1 MSLILDA
8 LRKMEQERKARRQ
21 SSHELRSEVLNYQG
35 AAAASERPGIF
46 RVAAA
51 LLLVSAA
58 IGGIIYFSRP
68 EPRKTAPVTAAEPLR
83 QEQPPVIHAQPA
95 QPQPQPQPAQP
106 LPEKSLPPE
115 NRAVKEAQ
123 ESAVRTSKSSQKSG
137 EEITVSGIA
146 WQDERYL
153 RRAVINGA
161 LVGEGAEILGAKVI
175 EIRENRVRFSRSG
188 EIFEVV
194 HSGR

>member
-21 SSHELRSEVLNYQG
+21 SLHELRSEVLNYQG
-35 AAAASERPGIF
+35 AAAVSERPGIF

-51 LLLVSAA
+51 LLVVSAA
-58 IGGIIYFSRP
+58 AAGIFYLARP
-68 EPRKTAPVTAAEPLR
+68 EPRKTAPVTAAEPLK
-83 QEQPPVIHAQPA
+83 QEQPPVIQAQPA
-95 QPQPQPQPAQP
+95 QLPPARP

-123 ESAVRTSKSSQKSG
+123 ESAARTLKSLQKSG

-175 EIRENRVRFSRSG
+175 EIRENRVRFSRGG
-188 EIFEVV
+188 ETFEIV

>member
-8 LRKMEQERKARRQ
+8 LRKMELERKARRQ
-21 SSHELRSEVLNYQG
+21 SSHELRSEVLNYRG
-35 AAAASERPGIF
+35 AAAVSERSGIF
-46 RVAAA
+46 RVVAVLLVTSAAA
-51 LLLVSAA
+51 A
-58 IGGIIYFSRP
+58 GIFYFARL

-83 QEQPPVIHAQPA
+83 QEQPPVIQAQPA
-95 QPQPQPQPAQP
+95 QPQPAQPAQP
-106 LPEKSLPPE
+106 LPEKSLPLG

-123 ESAVRTSKSSQKSG
+123 ESTAKAMKSPQKSG
-137 EEITVSGIA
+137 EEGFTVSGIA

-175 EIRENRVRFSRSG
+175 DIRENRVRFSRGG